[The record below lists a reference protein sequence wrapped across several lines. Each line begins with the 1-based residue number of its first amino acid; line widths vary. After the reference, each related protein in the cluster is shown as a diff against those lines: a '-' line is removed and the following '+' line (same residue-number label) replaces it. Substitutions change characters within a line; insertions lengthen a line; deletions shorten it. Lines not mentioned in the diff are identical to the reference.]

1 LTKKRGI
8 IRERILRVLLNNPSG
23 TLTRYRIAKEA
34 GGTYPWVHDLLKK
47 LQEDGLIKGTKVREF
62 KKLMA
67 RWQQWRLQPET
78 REYMLRKP
86 LSVFGKTKLAYAMTT
101 YQAEN
106 LVQNYLFPSRIDF
119 YIHRQ
124 DLAKWHELLKGEG
137 LVGRGNTRMLLADE
151 HVFYNSSERGG
162 FRVVS
167 TPQLI
172 VDLLAEGGV
181 CVEAAEM
188 LIEKES
194 RREKDVAL
202 PELRG

>member
-1 LTKKRGI
+1 MTERRGV
-8 IRERILRVLLNNPSG
+8 IRERVLRVLLNNQSG
-23 TLTRYRIAKEA
+23 TLTKYRIAKET
-34 GGTYPWVHDLLKK
+34 GGTYPWVHDLLAK
-47 LQEDGLIKGTKVREF
+47 LQEDGLIEGTRIKEF
-62 KKLMA
+62 GKLIA
-67 RWQQWRLQPET
+67 RWQQWRLAPEI

-86 LSVFGKTKLAYAMTT
+86 LSVFSKTDLAYALTT

-119 YIHRQ
+119 YIKRS
-124 DLAKWHELLKGEG
+124 DLAKWHELLSGGG
-137 LVGRGNTRMLLADE
+137 LVGKGNTRVLLADE

-162 FRVVS
+162 FRIVS
-167 TPQLI
+167 IPQLI

-194 RREKDVAL
+194 RRGKDVAI
-202 PELRG
+202 PEL

>member
-1 LTKKRGI
+1 MAEGRGV
-8 IRERILRVLLNNPSG
+8 IRERVLRILLNNPSG
-23 TLTRYRIAKEA
+23 TLTKYRIAKEA
-34 GGTYPWVHDLLKK
+34 GGTYPWVHELLGH
-47 LQEDGLIKGTKVREF
+47 LQQDGLIEGTRVKGF
-62 KKLMA
+62 KELVA
-67 RWQQWRLQPET
+67 RWQRWRLPPET

-86 LSVFGKTKLAYAMTT
+86 LSVFGKTNLDYALTT

-119 YIHRQ
+119 YIKRP
-124 DLAKWHELLKGEG
+124 DLARWHKLLSGEG
-137 LVGRGNTRMLLADE
+137 LVGKGNARILLADE

-162 FRVVS
+162 FRIVS
-167 TPQLI
+167 IPQLI

-194 RREKDVAL
+194 KREKNVAL
-202 PELRG
+202 PRL